1 MLVRYYHDDLRKVMV
16 EHLGSLEILRVDAA
30 SLEKVLC
37 DFFVK
42 NNIPWQNL
50 VSLLMDSCAVM
61 RGSKTGLETRIHQ
74 HCPNLLDVD
83 GDSCHHIH
91 NAAKKFSEGFDGY
104 LERVFSDLQ
113 VDHQWSPDQVMY
125 LKEVA
130 MILNLPVSSP
140 QRGFVNHRWLSA
152 YDASMATHAMM
163 PAYQV
168 LYYGFLSTADKGLYK
183 EPLESIFTKHNV
195 NQTARARVEVV
206 QDKLAKKGMTPQ
218 GRERKKRICQKLWH
232 EETTTVLQLSL
243 YKGVLAILKDY
254 VMIFQGSQT
263 LVHKLHDRQLELFLA
278 CLACFVK
285 AEHITKLSPRALRE
299 LVLEDHML
307 LPSKDVYVG
316 QEADTFRS
324 QNPKHAL
331 LVPFLASVRK
341 AYITTAV
348 YLQKKL
354 PLNSPTLIAL
364 SALDPLL
371 RGHSQATLQLKRLS
385 AMLNHLLPED
395 QDLSRELVQFSVDL
409 TLPRYKEGDGMV
421 DWWGHVFHQPGKYPA
436 LSALAKCC
444 LSIFHGPRVESSF
457 SLMNEMID
465 QRSGNMNVETFNAIQ
480 TVKYVLQSRGQTA
493 VQMFERSDV
502 KFGEVDRIMC
512 RNINNAAATYNKK
525 LRERQLQHRGYGHTC
540 SAQQAKKQ
548 AAEKEKQAR
557 LRHSLGESFSLQD
570 VVNDGPSPEEE
581 VVHPEQPD
589 PGEAE
594 EAYHSDVEAHGIALD
609 DDLPHI
615 TLTSENFS
623 LSGLCEKLCVLL
635 KFFTVQ

>member
-1 MLVRYYHDDLRKVMV
+1 MRRFPFSMNIDESTSNNNKKVLSMLVRYYHDDLRKVMV
-16 EHLGSLEILRVDAA
+16 EHLGSLEILRVDVA

-104 LERVFSDLQ
+104 LERLFSDLQ

-168 LYYGFLSTADKGLYK
+168 LYYGFLSTADKEVYK

-385 AMLNHLLPED
+385 AMLNPLLPED

-457 SLMNEMID
+457 SLMNEIID

-480 TVKYVLQSRGQTA
+480 TAKYVLQSRGQTA
-493 VQMFERSDV
+493 VQMFERSD
-502 KFGEVDRIMC
+502 
-512 RNINNAAATYNKK
+512 
-525 LRERQLQHRGYGHTC
+525 
-540 SAQQAKKQ
+540 S
-548 AAEKEKQAR
+548 
-557 LRHSLGESFSLQD
+557 SGESFSLQD

-581 VVHPEQPD
+581 VVHPERPD

-615 TLTSENFS
+615 TLTTHPGGRLQSKRS
-623 LSGLCEKLCVLL
+623 SWLSKA
-635 KFFTVQ
+635 

>member
-1 MLVRYYHDDLRKVMV
+1 MLVCHYHDDLRKVMV

-50 VSLLMDSCAVM
+50 VSLLMDSCAFLM

-104 LERVFSDLQ
+104 LERLFSDLQ
-113 VDHQWSPDQVMY
+113 VDHQWSPDQ
-125 LKEVA
+125 LF
-130 MILNLPVSSP
+130 NLPDGPPSLNV
-140 QRGFVNHRWLSA
+140 
-152 YDASMATHAMM
+152 
-163 PAYQV
+163 
-168 LYYGFLSTADKGLYK
+168 TADKELYK

-385 AMLNHLLPED
+385 AMLNPLLPED

-457 SLMNEMID
+457 SLTNEIID

-480 TVKYVLQSRGQTA
+480 TAKYVLQSRGQTA
-493 VQMFERSDV
+493 VQMFERSD
-502 KFGEVDRIMC
+502 
-512 RNINNAAATYNKK
+512 
-525 LRERQLQHRGYGHTC
+525 
-540 SAQQAKKQ
+540 
-548 AAEKEKQAR
+548 
-557 LRHSLGESFSLQD
+557 SLGESFSLQD
-570 VVNDGPSPEEE
+570 IVNDGPSPEEE

-623 LSGLCEKLCVLL
+623 LSGFCEKLCVLL

>member
-1 MLVRYYHDDLRKVMV
+1 MLKILSMLVCYYHDDLRKVMV
-16 EHLGSLEILRVDAA
+16 EHFGSLEILRVDAA

-42 NNIPWQNL
+42 KNIPWQNL

-104 LERVFSDLQ
+104 LERLFSDLQ
-113 VDHQWSPDQVMY
+113 VMY
-125 LKEVA
+125 LNEVA

-168 LYYGFLSTADKGLYK
+168 LYYGFLSTADKELYK

-195 NQTARARVEVV
+195 NQTARARV
-206 QDKLAKKGMTPQ
+206 
-218 GRERKKRICQKLWH
+218 
-232 EETTTVLQLSL
+232 
-243 YKGVLAILKDY
+243 
-254 VMIFQGSQT
+254 
-263 LVHKLHDRQLELFLA
+263 KLHDRQLELFLA
-278 CLACFVK
+278 YLACFVK

-371 RGHSQATLQLKRLS
+371 RGHSQATIQLKRLS

-457 SLMNEMID
+457 SLMNEIID
-465 QRSGNMNVETFNAIQ
+465 QRSGNMNVETFNTIQ

-525 LRERQLQHRGYGHTC
+525 LKERQLQHRGYGHTC

-557 LRHSLGESFSLQD
+557 LRHVSMQRKRALETLAQAKKKKNGYETLRLRRGRLFALVEGDNTIIFICSCSLWEI
-570 VVNDGPSPEEE
+570 GPSW
-581 VVHPEQPD
+581 
-589 PGEAE
+589 
-594 EAYHSDVEAHGIALD
+594 
-609 DDLPHI
+609 
-615 TLTSENFS
+615 
-623 LSGLCEKLCVLL
+623 
-635 KFFTVQ
+635 